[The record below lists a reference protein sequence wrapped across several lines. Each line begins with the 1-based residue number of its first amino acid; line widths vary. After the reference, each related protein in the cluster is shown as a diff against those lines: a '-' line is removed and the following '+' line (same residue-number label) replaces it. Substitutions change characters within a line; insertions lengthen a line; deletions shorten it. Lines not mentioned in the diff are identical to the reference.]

1 MGDLSYNLC
10 SNTDRDAIS
19 CSLTDDEQCV
29 NGACLKMCDSS
40 EDCDTGV
47 DCEDMA
53 DMIPVDNIPGNMLG
67 VDLPDVGD
75 AVDMVGDTVLV
86 CNVLDISTT
95 GAPTAAPTKAPTIT
109 VVGDG
114 DAAGQITAFGTAI
127 AMIAALLF

>member
-19 CSLTDDEQCV
+19 CSLTGDEVVECGDDEQCV

-75 AVDMVGDTVLV
+75 AVDMVMDRNENLTF
-86 CNVLDISTT
+86 
-95 GAPTAAPTKAPTIT
+95 
-109 VVGDG
+109 
-114 DAAGQITAFGTAI
+114 DAAQFECVVFI
-127 AMIAALLF
+127 